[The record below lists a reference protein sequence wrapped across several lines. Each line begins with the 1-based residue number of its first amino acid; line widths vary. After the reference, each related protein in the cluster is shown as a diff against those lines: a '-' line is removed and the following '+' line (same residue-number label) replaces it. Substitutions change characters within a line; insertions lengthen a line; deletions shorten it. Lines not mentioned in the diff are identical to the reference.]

1 MSEPARDRW
10 PLVAAMGLVVFM
22 ATLDTSVVAVA
33 LPAMERDFGV
43 RTAATEWV
51 VLGYL
56 LPLVAVTLP
65 AGRWLD
71 RVGARPALV
80 ALVGGFTL
88 ASLAAGAAPGLAWLV
103 AARVVQGAF
112 AGTLFALIPMVA
124 TRAVRPGQVARA
136 TSLVMTLGP
145 LGAVSGP
152 ALGGLIVQAW
162 GWPWIFY
169 VNSPLGVLVIAVALA
184 QMAPDGP
191 LRPPTRDLLAECA
204 VLTLAMA
211 AILLGFSLAAGHG
224 PGWLALS
231 LAAAPPLLLWRR
243 MDASR
248 PARALVR
255 TPGVNGPLLLVLL
268 NAVVVALVEFLA
280 PFYLQRELGLS
291 AAAAG
296 TAILAFPAGMVLA
309 GPLGGFLADRW
320 NASRTAGL
328 GVLVGG
334 VGAALMI
341 PLDSAWSPADLSWRL
356 AVAGAGT
363 GLFAGPN
370 FAMLMLNAP
379 DEARGTVGAAQSLAR
394 QLGFSLGPALA
405 TIAWALSGYALS
417 GMRAGM
423 ALATAVSV
431 SALLIHWRTGHA
443 SPPATASADSR
454 VRRPPVSPERR

>member
-1 MSEPARDRW
+1 MPQPARDRW

-22 ATLDTSVVAVA
+22 ATLDTSAVAVA

-43 RTAATEWV
+43 RTAATQWV

-88 ASLAAGAAPGLAWLV
+88 AGLAAGAAPGLAWLV

-112 AGTLFALIPMVA
+112 AGTLFALIPLIT
-124 TRAVRPGQVARA
+124 TRAVRSGRVARA

-162 GWPWIFY
+162 GWPGIFY
-169 VNSPLGVLVIAVALA
+169 VNGPLGVLVVAVALA
-184 QMAPDGP
+184 QLAPAGP

-204 VLTLAMA
+204 VLAVATGSL
-211 AILLGFSLAAGHG
+211 LLGFSLAAGRG

-231 LAAAPPLLLWRR
+231 LAAAPPLLLWTR

-255 TPGVNGPLLLVLL
+255 TPGVTGPLLLVLL
-268 NAVVVALVEFLA
+268 NAVAVALVEFLA

-296 TAILAFPAGMVLA
+296 TAILAFPAGMMLA
-309 GPLGGFLADRW
+309 GPLGGLLADRW
-320 NASRTAGL
+320 SASRTVGL

-334 VGAALMI
+334 LGAALMI
-341 PLDSAWSPADLSWRL
+341 PLDPAWSPADLSWRL
-356 AVAGAGT
+356 AVTGAGT
-363 GLFAGPN
+363 GLSTGPN

-379 DEARGTVGAAQSLAR
+379 GEAHGTAGAAQSLAR

-405 TIAWALSGYALS
+405 TTAWALSGYALS
-417 GMRAGM
+417 GMRGGM
-423 ALATAVSV
+423 ALAAAASV
-431 SALLIHWRTGHA
+431 VALLVHWRTGRSS
-443 SPPATASADSR
+443 SPAAAPADRR
-454 VRRPPVSPERR
+454 VRRPPVSPKRC